1 MKLVEEIVEE
11 IEATLEQEKRNLE
24 AYDPMFNDPDMH
36 NCEGWCEA
44 LQYVLRQIA
53 IVKKRDE
60 HYLSYISDSEKEK

>member
-1 MKLVEEIVEE
+1 MNKIGVLVEQ
-11 IEATLEQEKRNLE
+11 IEATLEQEKKNLE

-53 IVKKRDE
+53 VIVE
-60 HYLSYISDSEKEK
+60 

>member
-1 MKLVEEIVEE
+1 MRRYRIGDTMNKIGVLVEQ
-11 IEATLEQEKRNLE
+11 IEATLEQEKKNLE

-53 IVKKRDE
+53 VIVE
-60 HYLSYISDSEKEK
+60 